1 MEIGLTLITNGHCME
16 LTKEMFELI
25 FPQGLFDWFEL
36 TDGRADGPEVSFTL
50 TEKDLPP
57 LSTPHQTIVA
67 RKFHNMTLT
76 DFPLRGKRTRLTIR
90 RRYWKLE
97 GQAEYLKRDNIPL
110 CCPGTQLEKAFAD
123 FLKAPS
129 GD

>member
-1 MEIGLTLITNGHCME
+1 MAIGIKIITDGPCMD

-25 FPQGLFDWFEL
+25 FPQGLFDWFEI
-36 TDGRADGPEVSFTL
+36 TNGRSDDQQVYFTL

-57 LSTPHQTIVA
+57 ISNPHQKIVGK
-67 RKFHNMTLT
+67 KFHDITIT
-76 DFPLRGKRTRLTIR
+76 DFPLRGKRTLLTFR

-97 GQAEYLKRDNIPL
+97 GQAAYLKRDLPL

-129 GD
+129 RD